1 MRVIQ
6 AARDIWMNIC
16 DESTINSLCDDTI
29 IQNVAKLLGRTKKY
43 EKIVAYPIHQSKICF
58 CLYSHEILLGCV
70 EFLSN
75 ILLASSDEVEAVIKG
90 GVGASLI
97 SLFNSPHSEIA
108 LKAVS
113 ALNNLMDENSE
124 LRNLALAVGVVD
136 PILELVK
143 PSSPV
148 IIRVI
153 ILLCMFS
160 SSFVFDFIQEDLLL
174 EIAQLIALLSSS
186 EDSPIENP
194 IVMQLLSGLSKLI
207 NESNDQIIG
216 SD

>member
-1 MRVIQ
+1 MIQ
-6 AARDIWMNIC
+6 AARDILMNIC
-16 DESTINSLCDDTI
+16 DESTINSLCDGTI

-43 EKIVAYPIHQSKICF
+43 EKIELAFPIHQSKICF

-75 ILLASSDEVEAVIKG
+75 ILLASSDEVEAVING
-90 GVGASLI
+90 GVVASLI

-124 LRNLALAVGVVD
+124 LRNHALAVGVVD

-186 EDSPIENP
+186 EDPPIENP

>member
-6 AARDIWMNIC
+6 AARDILMNIC

-75 ILLASSDEVEAVIKG
+75 ILLASSDEVEAVING
-90 GVGASLI
+90 GVVASLI

-124 LRNLALAVGVVD
+124 LRNHALAVGVVD

>member
-6 AARDIWMNIC
+6 AARDILMNIC
-16 DESTINSLCDDTI
+16 DESTINSLCDGTI

-75 ILLASSDEVEAVIKG
+75 ILLASSDEVEAVING
-90 GVGASLI
+90 GVVASLI

-124 LRNLALAVGVVD
+124 LRNHALAVGVVD

-148 IIRVI
+148 IIRII
-153 ILLCMFS
+153 ILLYMFS

-186 EDSPIENP
+186 EDPPIENP

-216 SD
+216 SY

>member
-6 AARDIWMNIC
+6 AARDILMNIC

-43 EKIVAYPIHQSKICF
+43 ETIVAYPIHQSKICF

-75 ILLASSDEVEAVIKG
+75 ILLASSDEVEAVING
-90 GVGASLI
+90 GVVASLI

-124 LRNLALAVGVVD
+124 LRNHALAVGVVD

-186 EDSPIENP
+186 EDPPIENP

>member
-6 AARDIWMNIC
+6 AARDILMNIC

-75 ILLASSDEVEAVIKG
+75 ILLASSDEVEAVING
-90 GVGASLI
+90 GVVASLI

-124 LRNLALAVGVVD
+124 LRNHALAVGVVD

-186 EDSPIENP
+186 EDPPIENP